1 MPPHRRDPADLLPL
15 TSPVFHVLV
24 ALADEERHGYAIIKK
39 VAQLTDGNVRLSTGT
54 LYGIIKRLLG
64 EGLIVE
70 SSRRP
75 AAAVDDER
83 RRYYR
88 LSEFGRRVVVA
99 EAERLE
105 HMLAVARAT
114 RLRGELGPA

>member
-1 MPPHRRDPADLLPL
+1 MSPHRRDPADLLPL

-24 ALADEERHGYAIIKK
+24 ALADEERHGYAIIKE
-39 VAQLTDGNVRLSTGT
+39 VAQLTDGNVMLSTGT
-54 LYGIIKRLLG
+54 LYGIIKRLLA

-75 AAAVDDER
+75 AAVVDDER

-99 EAERLE
+99 EAGRLE

-114 RLRGELGPA
+114 RLRDELGPA